1 MKDLYVFTEDN
12 MKIRAKKQ
20 CMILILFVMMFCVA
34 GCNTKQEQQSTDMV
48 LKPQVTTETKTTAT
62 DTSQTEGTT
71 QTQTVQEFEIVLS
84 NNNSWEQDGK
94 KCAQLDGFIKNHT
107 DVVAKDWKITVTV
120 PSGSSIQNSWNG
132 NYNLD
137 GTTLVITPVD
147 YNKEV
152 AANGEVPFGFIIE
165 TPNDYNPA
173 QVVLDISGKQYH
185 LRDKVDV
192 ASKEET
198 TTQEKTEEAAKETT
212 ENEAVTEKEPAKQES
227 GNAVAKHGALSVKG
241 TNIVDKNG
249 QIFQLQGVSTHG
261 INWFPEYVNKDA
273 FRDLSQYG
281 VNAIRLAMYTA
292 DYNGYCSGGN
302 QAELEGI
309 IDKGVKACTELGM
322 YVIVDWH
329 ILNDNDPNQNKESAK
344 AFFDKMSKK
353 YAGQENVIY
362 EICNEPNGGTTWES
376 VKSYAEEI
384 IPVIRKNDKQA
395 LIIVGTPTWSQDVDI
410 ASKNPIKNQENIL
423 YAVHFYAATH
433 QENIRNKVET
443 AIANGIPVIVSE
455 SSICE
460 ASGNG
465 SLNYDEGQKWMDL
478 IDKYHLSCFAWS
490 LGNKEE
496 TSSFLKSSVTKT
508 SGFTKD
514 DFTDA
519 AKWYLEQYSK

>member
-1 MKDLYVFTEDN
+1 
-12 MKIRAKKQ
+12 MKIRIRKQ
-20 CMILILFVMMFCVA
+20 FMIFALFGLMFCQL
-34 GCNTKQEQQSTDMV
+34 GCDGKKEQQVTDSPV
-48 LKPQVTTETKTTAT
+48 QSESVKGTEVKTTET
-62 DTSQTEGTT
+62 T
-71 QTQTVQEFEIVLS
+71 QVASTQVADKAQEFEIVLS
-84 NNNSWEQDGK
+84 NNNSWEQNGK
-94 KCAQLDGFIKNHT
+94 QCAQLDGVIKNHT
-107 DVVAKDWKITVTV
+107 DVAAKDWKVTVTV
-120 PSGSSIQNSWNG
+120 PAGSKIQNSWNG
-132 NYNLD
+132 NYNLS
-137 GTTLVITPVD
+137 GTTLEITPVD

-152 AANGEVPFGFIIE
+152 VAKGEVPFGFIIE
-165 TPNDYNPA
+165 TSSDYNPTH
-173 QVVLDISGKQYH
+173 VVLDVAGKQYH
-185 LRDKVDV
+185 PGEKIDV
-192 ASKEET
+192 ATKEELT
-198 TTQEKTEEAAKETT
+198 TEEQTQQATVEATNPKEQSTQK
-212 ENEAVTEKEPAKQES
+212 AS
-227 GNAVAKHGALSVKG
+227 DNAVEQHGALAVKG
-241 TNIVDKNG
+241 TDIVDENG

-273 FRDLSQYG
+273 FSDLSKYG

-302 QAELEGI
+302 QAELEGV

-353 YAGQENVIY
+353 YAGQDNVIY

-384 IPVIRKNDKQA
+384 IPVIRKNDKKA

-410 ASKNPIKNQENIL
+410 ASQNPIKNQENIL

-443 AIANGIPVIVSE
+443 AISNGIPVIVSE
-455 SSICE
+455 SNISE

-465 SLNYDEGQKWMDL
+465 SLNYDEGKKWMDL

-508 SGFTKD
+508 SGFSKD
-514 DFTDA
+514 DFSDA
-519 AKWYLEQYSK
+519 GKWYLEQYSK

>member
-1 MKDLYVFTEDN
+1 
-12 MKIRAKKQ
+12 MKIRIRKQFIIIALLAIVLCQVGCNGKKQ
-20 CMILILFVMMFCVA
+20 
-34 GCNTKQEQQSTDMV
+34 QEQTNSTI
-48 LKPQVTTETKTTAT
+48 QAETTEATETKTTE
-62 DTSQTEGTT
+62 STETESTKIT
-71 QTQTVQEFEIVLS
+71 QTTQEFEIVLS

-107 DVVAKDWKITVTV
+107 DVAAKDWKVTVTV
-120 PSGSSIQNSWNG
+120 PSGSKIQNSWNG
-132 NYNLD
+132 NYNLN

-152 AANGEVPFGFIIE
+152 AAKGEVPFGFIIE
-165 TPNDYNPA
+165 TPSDYNPT
-173 QVVLDISGKQYH
+173 QVVLDLAGKQY
-185 LRDKVDV
+185 RPGDKNDV
-192 ASKEET
+192 ATKEET
-198 TTQEKTEEAAKETT
+198 STQEKTEQGTNEETSNEEATT
-212 ENEAVTEKEPAKQES
+212 EIAAAQNEA

-249 QIFQLQGVSTHG
+249 QVFQLQGVSTHG

-273 FRDLSQYG
+273 FSDLSKYG

-302 QAELEGI
+302 QGELENI
-309 IDKGVKACTELGM
+309 IDNGVKACTELGM

-329 ILNDNDPNQNKESAK
+329 ILNDNDPNQNKDSAK
-344 AFFDKMSKK
+344 TFFDKMSKK
-353 YAGQENVIY
+353 YAGQDNVIY

-376 VKSYAEEI
+376 VKAYAEEI
-384 IPVIRKNDKQA
+384 IPVIRKNDKDA

-443 AIANGIPVIVSE
+443 AISNGIPVIVSE
-455 SSICE
+455 SNISE

-465 SLNYDEGQKWMDL
+465 SLNYDEGNKWMDL

-490 LGNKEE
+490 LGNKDE

-508 SGFTKD
+508 SGFSKD
-514 DFTDA
+514 DFSDA
-519 AKWYLEQYSK
+519 GKWYLEQYSK